1 MDIDDIYLFLRE
13 SQGVGQE
20 RLTPD
25 VDLRD
30 DLGIDGDD
38 YFELAQQFE
47 RKYEVDMSSYHWY
60 FHHGEEGFNIG
71 SIIFRAPHQMVNH
84 IPVTPKVLLQAANTK
99 VWPIKYPKH
108 HIPRVRHDFKVNLII
123 VGCIVLVAALWLIA

>member
-60 FHHGEEGFNIG
+60 SHHGEEGFNIG
-71 SIIFRAPHQMVNH
+71 SIIFRPPHQMVNH
-84 IPVTPKVLLQAANTK
+84 IPVTTKVLLQAANTK
-99 VWPIKYPKH
+99 VRPIKYPKH